1 MSQEQIASSISQLA
15 GGIDSHNLQQQIG
28 TLTNQIGTMQQ
39 QISQLAGGLSGGDH
53 QSDIRSIQ
61 QQLSALSGN
70 KRGPKGRQFHSTN
83 ANDYFVRGA
92 DGQQFGRGFNTSGQL
107 IPTNVEQFFK
117 SGNDGEVPRHVV
129 DQVPSGYRTERIHY
143 DDEEKLRELYY
154 LAPAHL
160 TIVQSHDNETG
171 ALVEHLVVADVA
183 LATELD
189 TKDLQDRYEKL
200 ALAASQKLEAEAERV
215 GKKLYSELSGISDPT
230 LFGDMPSLLT
240 SPSTET
246 LREMRA
252 IRDEERRAV
261 AAAAAAEG
269 EEEKEIEPIY

>member
-70 KRGPKGRQFHSTN
+70 KRGPKGRQFNSTN

-92 DGQQFGRGFNTSGQL
+92 DGQFGRGFNSEGL
-107 IPTNVEQFFK
+107 NPSKIDQFFRT
-117 SGNDGEVPRHVV
+117 GNNGEVPRHVV